1 MTAYFHL
8 PKRVALICD
17 LDTSAMIPSLT
28 VKHRVLVIDD
38 EPGMRSLMRRGLG
51 LAGFEVQTAEDGEL
65 GLELVKT
72 YLPNLVLLDL
82 MMPGLDGF
90 ETLER
95 LSALEPR
102 LKVIVLSGRDE
113 PEDRARTVKANGF
126 LVKPISFD
134 SLLELIHLTLNTGQ
148 NTLRAT
154 A

>member
-1 MTAYFHL
+1 MT
-8 PKRVALICD
+8 PN
-17 LDTSAMIPSLT
+17 LT

-90 ETLER
+90 ETLGQ
-95 LSALEPR
+95 LSLLEPR
-102 LKVIVLSGRDE
+102 PKVIVLSGRDE
-113 PEDRARTVKANGF
+113 PEDRARAAQANGF

-134 SLLELIHLTLNTGQ
+134 RLLELINVTLST
-148 NTLRAT
+148 
-154 A
+154 